1 MNRLSLKGLL
11 CDNAKSVCLGDVLM
25 KRSEARRGS
34 ARAPP
39 DASRHDSISM
49 EESYVETKVEALEGN
64 RVKVSVTIDAKQVD
78 SRIKQAYAQ
87 AAKKYNFPGFRK
99 GKAPRPVIDNALGKD
114 YIAATVSDDL
124 VNETYPVAI
133 DDSDIYPVGNPK
145 FDEEGMDLV
154 ANGKDFS
161 FSFEVEVKPEF
172 ELSSYEPVEIEL
184 PAEGATDEEVE
195 TQIDELREHYFE
207 LVDATAATKVKPENW
222 VEIAIKATDD
232 AGEDIPSITTE
243 SRLWGMDSTLLPQ
256 AFNDEL
262 MGMKKGQTKEFDIDV
277 PAEADATVMTQAL
290 VGKTAKIHFEVE
302 VKVVK
307 KKVVPEL
314 TDEWTK
320 EKLGFESVED
330 MRTRI
335 AESIKA
341 QKDDILPRMKELSC
355 LGELAKRV
363 EGEVPAALCEQYET
377 QLLQDFFQQLQRQ
390 GMTFDA
396 YLADQGVTADQFKD
410 DVKQQAAD
418 NVKQDLALDAWARHF
433 DLKVTD
439 EDLAEEF
446 KNSGAK
452 DPKKLE
458 KEWRETGRLHL
469 LREGIMRSN
478 AAKDVMDKAVITE
491 MKPLGSEEKKPA
503 KKAAAK
509 KTSSKKKEE
518 ASDAE

>member
-1 MNRLSLKGLL
+1 M
-11 CDNAKSVCLGDVLM
+11 
-25 KRSEARRGS
+25 
-34 ARAPP
+34 
-39 DASRHDSISM
+39 M
-49 EESYVETKVEALEGN
+49 EDSYVETKVEALEDN
-64 RVKVSVTIDAKQVD
+64 RTKVTVTVDAADIDA
-78 SRIKQAYAQ
+78 RIKKTYKDFAN
-87 AAKKYNFPGFRK
+87 KYNFPGFRK
-99 GKAPRPVIDNALGKD
+99 GKAPRPIIDNALG
-114 YIAATVSDDL
+114 AEAVRATVTDDV
-124 VNETYPVAI
+124 VNGTYPLAI
-133 DDSDIYPVGNPK
+133 DDCDLYPIAKPE
-145 FDEEGMDLV
+145 FDETDLV
-154 ANGKDFS
+154 EAGKPYTFS
-161 FSFEVEVKPEF
+161 FTVTVKPEI
-172 ELSSYEPVEIEL
+172 EISSYEPVEIEL

-195 TQIDELREHYFE
+195 TQIDQLREHYFE

-518 ASDAE
+518 AADAE

>member
-1 MNRLSLKGLL
+1 M
-11 CDNAKSVCLGDVLM
+11 
-25 KRSEARRGS
+25 
-34 ARAPP
+34 
-39 DASRHDSISM
+39 M
-49 EESYVETKVEALEGN
+49 EDSYVETKVEALEDN
-64 RVKVSVTIDAKQVD
+64 RTKVTVTVDAADIDA
-78 SRIKQAYAQ
+78 RIKKTYKDFAN
-87 AAKKYNFPGFRK
+87 KYNFPGFRK
-99 GKAPRPVIDNALGKD
+99 GKAPRPIIDNALG
-114 YIAATVSDDL
+114 AEAVRATVTDDV
-124 VNETYPVAI
+124 VNGTYPLAI
-133 DDSDIYPVGNPK
+133 DDCDLYPIAKPE
-145 FDEEGMDLV
+145 FDETDLV
-154 ANGKDFS
+154 EAGKPYTFS
-161 FSFEVEVKPEF
+161 FTVTVKPEI
-172 ELSSYEPVEIEL
+172 EISSYEPVEIEL

-195 TQIDELREHYFE
+195 TQIDQLREHYFE

-222 VEIAIKATDD
+222 VEIAIKAADD
-232 AGEDIPSITTE
+232 AGEDVPSITTE

-341 QKDDILPRMKELSC
+341 QKDDVLPRMKELSC

-518 ASDAE
+518 AADAE